1 MEAWGG
7 WAIGL
12 DGELAEKVISADVAG
27 VVLEGSTVG
36 QAGEEI
42 TNGAADSLFFNS
54 KDGAFGDEV
63 RVGVIKFEESLQDLA
78 GPLVDLTNPWMVIK
92 IFGKE
97 GAKILNFNAHG
108 ESEGQETMASGLGI
122 GGAGGGE
129 FGQVGGG
136 GAGGVLH

>member
-1 MEAWGG
+1 METWGG
-7 WAIGL
+7 WAIRL

-27 VVLEGSTVG
+27 VVLEGGTIG

-42 TNGAADSLFFNS
+42 TNGAADPLFFNS

-63 RVGVIKFEESLQDLA
+63 RVGVIKFEEALQDLA
-78 GPLVDLTNPWMVIK
+78 GSLVDLANPWMVIK

-97 GAKILNFNAHG
+97 GAKILDFNAHG

-122 GGAGGGE
+122 GGARGSK
-129 FGQVGGG
+129 FG
-136 GAGGVLH
+136 

>member
-1 MEAWGG
+1 M
-7 WAIGL
+7 
-12 DGELAEKVISADVAG
+12 
-27 VVLEGSTVG
+27 
-36 QAGEEI
+36 
-42 TNGAADSLFFNS
+42 
-54 KDGAFGDEV
+54 
-63 RVGVIKFEESLQDLA
+63 IKFEEALQDLA
-78 GPLVDLTNPWMVIK
+78 GSLIDFANTWMVIK

-97 GAKILNFNAHG
+97 GAKILDFNAHR

>member
-1 MEAWGG
+1 LEAWGG
-7 WAIGL
+7 WVIRL
-12 DGELAEKVISADVAG
+12 DGELAEKVISANVAG
-27 VVLEGSTVG
+27 VVLEGGTIG
-36 QAGEEI
+36 QAREVI
-42 TNGAADSLFFNS
+42 TNGATNSLFFNS
-54 KDGAFGDEV
+54 EDGALGDEV
-63 RVGVIKFEESLQDLA
+63 RVGVIKLEEALQDLA
-78 GPLVDLTNPWMVIK
+78 GSLVDFANTWVVVK

-97 GAKILNFNAHG
+97 GAKILDFHAHR

>member
-1 MEAWGG
+1 MQAWGG

-12 DGELAEKVISADVAG
+12 DGELAEKVIRADVAG
-27 VVLEGSTVG
+27 VVLEGGTIG

-42 TNGAADSLFFNS
+42 TNGAADSLFFNTE
-54 KDGAFGDEV
+54 DGPFGDEV
-63 RVGVIKFEESLQDLA
+63 RVGVIKFEEALQDLA
-78 GPLVDLTNPWMVIK
+78 GSLVDFANTWVVVK

-97 GAKILNFNAHG
+97 GAKILDFNAHR
-108 ESEGQETMASGLGI
+108 ESESQETMASSLGI
-122 GGAGGGE
+122 GGARGSK

>member
-12 DGELAEKVISADVAG
+12 DGELAEKIISADVAG
-27 VVLEGSTVG
+27 VVLEGGTIG
-36 QAGEEI
+36 QAGEVI
-42 TNGAADSLFFNS
+42 TNGATNSLFFNS
-54 KDGAFGDEV
+54 ENGAFGDEV
-63 RVGVIKFEESLQDLA
+63 GVGVIKFEKALEDLA
-78 GPLVDLTNPWMVIK
+78 GPLIDLTNTWMVVK

-97 GAKILNFNAHG
+97 GTKILDFYTHG
-108 ESEGQETMASGLGI
+108 EGEGEEATASGLGI
-122 GGAGGGE
+122 SGTGGGE

>member
-1 MEAWGG
+1 LQAWGG

-12 DGELAEKVISADVAG
+12 DGELAEKAIGADVAG
-27 VVLEGSTVG
+27 VVLQGGAIG
-36 QAGEEI
+36 QTGKEV
-42 TNGAADSLFFNS
+42 TNGAADPLFFNA
-54 KDGAFGDEV
+54 KDGALGDEV
-63 RVGVIKFEESLQDLA
+63 RVGVIKLEEALQDLA
-78 GPLVDLTNPWMVIK
+78 GSLVDFANTWVVVK

-97 GAKILNFNAHG
+97 GAKILDFHAHR

>member
-12 DGELAEKVISADVAG
+12 DGELAEKIISADVAG
-27 VVLEGSTVG
+27 VVLEGGTIG
-36 QAGEEI
+36 QAREVI
-42 TNGAADSLFFNS
+42 TNGATNSLFFNS
-54 KDGAFGDEV
+54 EDGTFGDEGG
-63 RVGVIKFEESLQDLA
+63 VGVIKFEKALEDLA
-78 GPLVDLTNPWMVIK
+78 GSLIDLSNAWVVVK

-97 GAKILNFNAHG
+97 GAKILDFYTHG
-108 ESEGQETMASGLGI
+108 EGEGEEATASGLGI
-122 GGAGGGE
+122 SGTGGGE

>member
-27 VVLEGSTVG
+27 VVLEGGAIG
-36 QAGEEI
+36 QAGEVI
-42 TNGAADSLFFNS
+42 TNRAADSLFFNS
-54 KDGAFGDEV
+54 EDGAFGDEV
-63 RVGVIKFEESLQDLA
+63 RVGVIKFEEALQDLA
-78 GPLVDLTNPWMVIK
+78 GSLVDFANTWVVVK

-97 GAKILNFNAHG
+97 GAKILDFNAHR

-129 FGQVGGG
+129 FGKVGGRG
-136 GAGGVLH
+136 TGGVLH

>member
-1 MEAWGG
+1 M
-7 WAIGL
+7 
-12 DGELAEKVISADVAG
+12 
-27 VVLEGSTVG
+27 
-36 QAGEEI
+36 
-42 TNGAADSLFFNS
+42 
-54 KDGAFGDEV
+54 
-63 RVGVIKFEESLQDLA
+63 GVIKFEEALQDLA
-78 GPLVDLTNPWMVIK
+78 GSLVDFANPWMVVK

-108 ESEGQETMASGLGI
+108 ESESQETMASGLGI

>member
-78 GPLVDLTNPWMVIK
+78 GSLVDLTNTWMVIK

-97 GAKILNFNAHG
+97 GAKILDFYAHG
-108 ESEGQETMASGLGI
+108 ESEG
-122 GGAGGGE
+122 
-129 FGQVGGG
+129 
-136 GAGGVLH
+136 

>member
-1 MEAWGG
+1 LQAWGG

-12 DGELAEKVISADVAG
+12 DSELSEKVISADVAG
-27 VVLEGSTVG
+27 VVLQGGAIS
-36 QAGEEI
+36 QAGKEV

-54 KDGAFGDEV
+54 EDGAFGDEV
-63 RVGVIKFEESLQDLA
+63 RVGVIKFEEALQDLA
-78 GPLVDLTNPWMVIK
+78 GSLIDLANTWMVVK

-97 GAKILNFNAHG
+97 GAKVLDFNPHG

-122 GGAGGGE
+122 GGARGGK
-129 FGQVGGG
+129 FGKVGSG